1 VLSAAIVWRR
11 CQARSAAQI
20 ASVLFHRHGRR
31 VAERTIR
38 AQLLLCHVGLHR
50 EALRAA
56 PKAFSREA
64 LSFEWSETFASVL
77 SQQGVK

>member
-1 VLSAAIVWRR
+1 VLSAGIVWR

-20 ASVLFHRHGRR
+20 ASVLFHRHRSR

-38 AQLLLCHVGLHR
+38 AQLCHVGLHR
-50 EALRAA
+50 EPLRAA

-64 LSFEWSETFASVL
+64 LSSSGARPSHPSFRSRA
-77 SQQGVK
+77 